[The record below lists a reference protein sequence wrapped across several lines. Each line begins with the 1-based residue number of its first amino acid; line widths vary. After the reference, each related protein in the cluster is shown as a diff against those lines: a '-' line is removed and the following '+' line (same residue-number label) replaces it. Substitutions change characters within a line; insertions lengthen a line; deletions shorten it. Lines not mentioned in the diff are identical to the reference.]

1 MFAFSIHR
9 GVSSSVSSR
18 AAAVA
23 TMLGSVSELPK
34 RRRSPAFCPETDLA
48 ENGALTAPIVV
59 SFFLLAMLAA
69 ASASAEDSRL
79 GHTGPDEADLRY
91 FLECSELAKM
101 HLLSFDEAESCTR
114 AYMKIKLSFV
124 PGVGLDN
131 FDGLSPQEKAAINVV
146 GYRRYMEW
154 RLQNAARVDALTTA
168 PLSAAVFAED

>member
-9 GVSSSVSSR
+9 GVSSSASSR
-18 AAAVA
+18 AAAVE
-23 TMLGSVSELPK
+23 TLPGSVSELPK

-59 SFFLLAMLAA
+59 SFLLAMLAA

-79 GHTGPDEADLRY
+79 GHTGPDEADLRC

-101 HLLSFDEAESCTR
+101 RVLSFDEAESCTR

-124 PGVGLDN
+124 PGVGLDD
-131 FDGLSPQEKAAINVV
+131 FDGLSPQEKAAINVL

-154 RLQNAARVDALTTA
+154 RLQNAARVDALTTT
-168 PLSAAVFAED
+168 PLSSSVFAED